1 MGYPKHNCAFRTSV
15 KAEEYFQAKKPVMP
29 MPMDTLLNNF
39 DNTKRFLKEITSNK
53 NVPRA

>member
-29 MPMDTLLNNF
+29 MPMDTVLNNF